1 MKICFS
7 FFAWLLIA
15 ASAWGQQPITAATAE
30 ELAEQLAPPVA
41 LTRTL
46 RIVAPA
52 ARKLDLSIQFDYNS
66 AKLQES
72 SRPLLLNL
80 ATAMGSERIKELKFR
95 IEGHTDS
102 IGKVSYNQQLS
113 QRRAMS
119 VLEFLAQQGV
129 DKQRLQAEGKG
140 STEPLYPEKPEAM
153 ENRRVRIT
161 TLD

>member
-1 MKICFS
+1 MKIFFS
-7 FFAWLLIA
+7 VFSMLLLT
-15 ASAWGQQPITAATAE
+15 ASAWGQQPIGAATAE

-72 SRPLLLNL
+72 SRPLLVNL
-80 ATAMGSERIKELKFR
+80 AAAMGSDRIKELKFR

-102 IGKVSYNQQLS
+102 VGRATYNQQLS
-113 QRRAMS
+113 QRRATS
-119 VLEFLAQQGV
+119 VLEFLAQPGV

>member
-1 MKICFS
+1 MKAYLS
-7 FFAWLLIA
+7 FFGWLLIA
-15 ASAWGQQPITAATAE
+15 ASAWGQQPIGAATAE

-41 LTRTL
+41 MTRTL

-72 SRPLLLNL
+72 SKPLLSNL
-80 ATAMGSERIKELKFR
+80 AAAMGSERIKELKFR

-102 IGKVSYNQQLS
+102 IGRVSYNQQLS

-153 ENRRVRIT
+153 ENRRVRIM
-161 TLD
+161 TLE

>member
-15 ASAWGQQPITAATAE
+15 ASAWGQQPITVATAE

-41 LTRTL
+41 VTRTL
-46 RIVAPA
+46 RIVAPV

-72 SRPLLLNL
+72 SRPLLANV

-102 IGKVSYNQQLS
+102 IGRATYNQQLS

>member
-7 FFAWLLIA
+7 FFVCLLIA

-46 RIVAPA
+46 RIVAPV

-66 AKLQES
+66 AKLQDS
-72 SRPLLLNL
+72 SRPLLTNV
-80 ATAMGSERIKELKFR
+80 ATAMGTERIKELKFR

-102 IGKVSYNQQLS
+102 IGRATYNQQLS

>member
-1 MKICFS
+1 MKIYVS
-7 FFAWLLIA
+7 FIPCLFIA
-15 ASAWGQQPITAATAE
+15 VGAWGQQPIGAATAE

-46 RIVAPA
+46 RVVAPA

-80 ATAMGSERIKELKFR
+80 AKAMDSERIKELKFR
-95 IEGHTDS
+95 VEGHTDS
-102 IGKVSYNQQLS
+102 LGRAAYNQQLS
-113 QRRAMS
+113 QRRAVS

-129 DKQRLQAEGKG
+129 DKARLQAEGKG
-140 STEPLYPEKPEAM
+140 STEPLYPDKPEAM

-161 TLD
+161 TMD

>member
-1 MKICFS
+1 MKKYFS
-7 FFAWLLIA
+7 FFTWLFIA
-15 ASAWGQQPITAATAE
+15 VSAWGQQPIGAATAE

-66 AKLQES
+66 AKLQDS

-102 IGKVSYNQQLS
+102 SGKATYNQQLS
-113 QRRAMS
+113 QRRAAS

>member
-1 MKICFS
+1 MKIYFS

-15 ASAWGQQPITAATAE
+15 ASAWGQQPIGAATAE

-66 AKLQES
+66 AKLQDS

-102 IGKVSYNQQLS
+102 SGKATYNQQLS
-113 QRRAMS
+113 QRRAAS

>member
-1 MKICFS
+1 MKICFI
-7 FFAWLLIA
+7 FFAWLMIA

-46 RIVAPA
+46 RVVVPV

-72 SRPLLLNL
+72 SRPLLANV

-102 IGKVSYNQQLS
+102 IGRATYNQQLS
-113 QRRAMS
+113 QRRAVS